1 MTDVAK
7 VEAAEIVQRQP
18 VVSPQGVQLQQL
30 LQLAVEKDIS
40 VESLEKLVNLYE
52 RMADRQA
59 AQEFADALARFQ
71 GECPPIAKTSKAE
84 IRTTKGGS
92 YEYTFAP
99 LEEIARTVNPLLHK
113 HGLSYSWDSTHAS
126 NMITATCWLRHRNGH
141 KEPATFSVPVEN
153 ASAMNNQQKHGAA
166 LTYARR
172 GSLVAVLGLT
182 TAEPDTDN
190 NDPTE
195 LISQDQLMLLKE
207 ALSEVQISKA
217 RLFKVLGHGITRL
230 EDMPVFLYETAMNVI
245 QLKRQQQN
253 AVGASND

>member
-7 VEAAEIVQRQP
+7 VEAAEIVERQP
-18 VVSPQGVQLQQL
+18 IASPQGVELGQL
-30 LQLAVEKDIS
+30 LRAAVEKDIS
-40 VESLEKLVNLYE
+40 VESLEKLVSLYE
-52 RMADRQA
+52 RMADRQS

-84 IRTTKGGS
+84 IRTAKGGS

-99 LEEIARTVNPLLHK
+99 LEEIARTVNPLLNK
-113 HGLSYSWDSTHAS
+113 HGLSYSWDSSHAN

-141 KEPATFSVPVEN
+141 RESATFSVPVEN

-190 NDPTE
+190 NDPTHP
-195 LISQDQLMLLKE
+195 ISEEQLVRLHE
-207 ALSEVQISKA
+207 AMEDVHISKA
-217 RLFKVLGHGITRL
+217 RLLKLLGHGLKRV
-230 EDMPVFLYETAMNVI
+230 EDMPDFLYETAMNLVMAK
-245 QLKRQQQN
+245 KRQQE
-253 AVGASND
+253 AVGGSDD